1 MTTTWMT
8 IEREAILGRATAAA
22 RADHRPD
29 ETRHPSAA
37 YGAARHILESP
48 GIAARTRPYM
58 QDGDFDWFGLL
69 AATETMSG
77 GERLLVDTAHDL
89 WEGRVEVD
97 VWEISK
103 RLGPSNFERV
113 VLAMRISR
121 GEALPEAA

>member
-1 MTTTWMT
+1 
-8 IEREAILGRATAAA
+8 
-22 RADHRPD
+22 
-29 ETRHPSAA
+29 
-37 YGAARHILESP
+37 
-48 GIAARTRPYM
+48 M

-89 WEGRVEVD
+89 WEGRGEVD

-121 GEALPEAA
+121 GEVVSKAA

>member
-1 MTTTWMT
+1 MTTTLT
-8 IEREAILGRATAAA
+8 TREPEAIFGRATTEA
-22 RADHRPD
+22 RAVQSPD

-37 YGAARHILESP
+37 YAAARHILESP
-48 GIAARTRPYM
+48 RIAARTQPYM
-58 QDGDFDWFGLL
+58 QDEDFDWFGLL

-89 WEGRVEVD
+89 WEGHGEVD
-97 VWEISK
+97 VWGISK

-121 GEALPEAA
+121 GEVVSEAA